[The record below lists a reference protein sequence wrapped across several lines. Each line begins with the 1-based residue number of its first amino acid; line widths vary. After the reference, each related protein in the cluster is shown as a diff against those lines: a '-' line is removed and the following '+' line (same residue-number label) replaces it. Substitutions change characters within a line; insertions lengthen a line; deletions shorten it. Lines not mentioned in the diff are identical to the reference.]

1 MIYFDNAA
9 TSWPKPESVYKA
21 MDHCSRFIGANPG
34 RSGHRMSVEAGGV
47 VLDAR
52 EAIAEIF
59 NIEDTAHIALTFN
72 ATDSLNLGIKCLLN
86 PGDHVITTSIEHNS
100 VMRPLR
106 YLEGSSRKIELS
118 VAQAN
123 KDGMITVED
132 IESLIQENTRLV
144 VITHASNV
152 IGSIVPVDEIGA
164 MLKKHKNIYYMVDC
178 AQTGG
183 VIPVDVVKMNVD
195 LLAFPGH
202 KGLLG
207 PQGTGGLYVREGV
220 EEYINSLKQGGTG
233 SKSEL
238 EIHPDL
244 LPDKYES
251 GTKNTPGLAGLAA
264 GIRFVLDKG
273 IDKIWAHEQE
283 VTSRFLKG
291 VSEIEEITVYGP
303 NDPNKQLSVVSLN
316 VKDILPSELG
326 YVLDD
331 EYGIMTRVGLHCAP
345 VTHKTIGTSPNGT
358 VRFSMGFFTTVEE
371 VDLVLEALKKIVIQK
386 KNS

>member
-34 RSGHRMSVEAGGV
+34 RSGHRMSIEAGGV

-59 NIEDTAHIALTFN
+59 NIEDTARIALTFN

-106 YLEGSSRKIELS
+106 YLEDSRKIELS
-118 VAQAN
+118 VAKTG
-123 KDGMITVED
+123 KDGIITAED
-132 IESLIQENTRLV
+132 IESLIKENTRLV
-144 VITHASNV
+144 VVTHASNV
-152 IGSIVPVDEIGA
+152 IGAIVPVNEIGA
-164 MLKKHKNIYYMVDC
+164 MLRKRKNIYYMVDC

-183 VIPVDVVKMNVD
+183 VLPVDVEKMNVD

-220 EEYINSLKQGGTG
+220 EEYIHSLKQGGTG

-273 IDKIWAHEQE
+273 IDKVWAHEQE
-283 VTSRFLKG
+283 VTSRFLNG
-291 VSEIEEITVYGP
+291 VSKIEEVTVYGP

-326 YVLDD
+326 YIMDN